1 MNANYIEC
9 DAAMTGEDFGF
20 MLKEIPGMM
29 FWLGVDN
36 PTSGLHQPTL
46 NPDEAAIP
54 FVIDLLDHYFRE
66 YV

>member
-1 MNANYIEC
+1 
-9 DAAMTGEDFGF
+9 MTGEDFGF

-46 NPDEAAIP
+46 NPDESAIS